1 MAVQKRKRSD
11 GSKLASVDKS
21 FNNNNYVF
29 FANDTVGRFQLSVH
43 VHVDERNT
51 PIAQ

>member
-1 MAVQKRKRSD
+1 M
-11 GSKLASVDKS
+11 
-21 FNNNNYVF
+21 YF

-43 VHVDERNT
+43 VHVDERTT